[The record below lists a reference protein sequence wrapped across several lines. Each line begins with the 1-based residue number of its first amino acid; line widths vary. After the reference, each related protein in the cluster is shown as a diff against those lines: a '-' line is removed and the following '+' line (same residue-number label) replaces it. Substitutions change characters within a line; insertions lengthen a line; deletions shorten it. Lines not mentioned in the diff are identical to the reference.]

1 MKHSFSFAVLL
12 AILACA
18 SAFAQPK
25 PTTTDPCSLLT
36 KADIKELSGLDT
48 PGGTLN
54 KNNAAVC
61 DYGVGAGGVVNVSVP
76 PASAATPET
85 MMAELNKRNVKT
97 ESAAGVGDRAF
108 FAAMGY
114 GMTQLNAFKGRNY
127 VIITLMLPGM
137 DEAKTKGVATKL
149 MNRALAKF

>member
-1 MKHSFSFAVLL
+1 MKHTLLSAALL
-12 AILACA
+12 AILVSG

-25 PTTTDPCSLLT
+25 PAAVDPCSLLT
-36 KADIKELSGLDT
+36 AADIKELAGLDT
-48 PGGTLN
+48 SGGTLN

-61 DYGVGAGGVVNVSVP
+61 DYKVGAGGVVSVSVP
-76 PASAATPET
+76 PGSPATPDV
-85 MMAELNKRNVKT
+85 MMAELNKRNIKT
-97 ESAAGVGDRAF
+97 ETAAGVGDRAF

-114 GMTQLNAFKGRNY
+114 GMIQLNAFKGRTY

-149 MNRALAKF
+149 MNKALAKF